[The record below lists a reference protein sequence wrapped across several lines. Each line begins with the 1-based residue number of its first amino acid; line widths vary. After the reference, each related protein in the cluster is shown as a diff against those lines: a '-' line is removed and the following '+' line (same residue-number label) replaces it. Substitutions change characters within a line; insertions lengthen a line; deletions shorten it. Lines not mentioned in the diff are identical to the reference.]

1 MNNASVH
8 AKPRLSSEEVE
19 QYRREGYLIYKQP
32 VFPESEF
39 KALQDHFEKLL
50 AAWPRDIRPEMMDV
64 PHFVDTELFRW
75 ALSDAVLDL
84 VEPIL
89 GPDILLFSTHFICKP
104 KGDGRRV
111 PWHEDS
117 TYWKGNID
125 PMNVATVWVAIDPST
140 GENGCMKVIPR
151 THNTGRKGYSD
162 YADVDKALNVF
173 TTEVVK
179 EQRRD
184 EQAVP
189 CILQPNE
196 CSIHDGRLMHG
207 SEPNTSTMRR
217 CGWTLRYASADVKM
231 AEDRLGLHNMYL
243 ARGKNLTGQP
253 LADPGRSYPEILE
266 KRTNTKF
273 KLH

>member
-1 MNNASVH
+1 MNNPSAY
-8 AKPRLSSEEVE
+8 AKPRLSNDEVE
-19 QYRREGYLIYKQP
+19 RYHREGYLLYKHP
-32 VFPESEF
+32 VFPAGEF
-39 KALQDHFEKLL
+39 KALQQHFDKLL
-50 AAWPRDIRPEMMDV
+50 AAWPSHIRPEMMDV
-64 PHFVDTELFRW
+64 PHFADTGLFRW
-75 ALSDAVLDL
+75 ALADAVLDL

-125 PMNVATVWVAIDPST
+125 PINVATIWLAIDPST
-140 GENGCMKVIPR
+140 EENGCMKVIPR

-173 TTEVVK
+173 STEIVK
-179 EQRRD
+179 EQRK
-184 EQAVP
+184 EEEAVP

-207 SEPNTSTMRR
+207 SEPNTSNKRR
-217 CGWTLRYASADVKM
+217 CGWTLRYVGADVKM

-243 ARGKNLTGQP
+243 ARGRNLTGQP
-253 LADPGRSYPEILE
+253 LADPCRSYPEILE
-266 KRTNTKF
+266 KRMNAKF

>member
-1 MNNASVH
+1 MNNSTAY
-8 AKPRLSSEEVE
+8 AIPRLSSEEVE
-19 QYRREGYLIYKQP
+19 RYRAEGYLLYKQP
-32 VFPESEF
+32 VFPAGEF
-39 KALQDHFEKLL
+39 KALQEHFEKLL
-50 AAWPRDIRPEMMDV
+50 AAWPSTIRPEMMDV

-75 ALSDAVLDL
+75 ALADAVLDL

-125 PMNVATVWVAIDPST
+125 PMNVATVWMAIDPST
-140 GENGCMKVIPR
+140 EENGCMKVIPR
-151 THNTGRKGYSD
+151 SHNTGKKGYSD

-173 TTEVVK
+173 STEVVK
-179 EQRRD
+179 EQRK
-184 EQAVP
+184 EELAVS

-207 SEPNTSTMRR
+207 SDPNTSSKRR

-231 AEDRLGLHNMYL
+231 ADDRQGLHNMYL
-243 ARGKNLTGQP
+243 GRGRNLTGQP
-253 LADPGRSYPEILE
+253 LADPRRSYPEILE